1 MAPNSTTLRDF
12 DWSKVSGLRLRA
24 ESIAEG
30 FYLGSHRSN
39 RKGSGVE
46 FSGHRN
52 YVPGDDLRWLDR
64 HALMRHAR
72 LLVREFETETD
83 RVLRLVVDA
92 TASMA
97 YQSESAKVSKL
108 EYSVLLAAVLARIA
122 IANGDPVALDWLGG
136 KNCRWLPP
144 LSGRQAFERVVGVLE
159 AARADGDFHADS
171 QAIDYALAPVSRYA
185 RRGTSIAVFT
195 DLADLPEAIMAR
207 TVGLCSHGRR
217 VVLVRVLDP
226 AELTFNLRGV
236 LNLRA
241 LEGPLVAATDAA
253 RTRDHYLEALG
264 REQAQFA
271 AMLAQRGG
279 RLVTVS
285 TSDNPADA
293 VREIIA
299 GHSGRRG
306 RE

>member
-1 MAPNSTTLRDF
+1 MAPDSTNLRDF
-12 DWSKVSGLRLRA
+12 DWTKVGGLRLRA

-30 FYLGSHRSN
+30 LYLGNHRSN

-83 RVLRLVVDA
+83 RALRLVVDA

-97 YQSESAKVSKL
+97 YKSPSARVSKL
-108 EYSVLLAAVLARIA
+108 EYSVLLAAVLARVA
-122 IANGDPVALDWLGG
+122 LAGGDPVALDWLGG

-159 AARADGDFHADS
+159 AASADGDFHENPE
-171 QAIDYALAPVSRYA
+171 AIDYALAPVLRYA
-185 RRGTSIAVFT
+185 RRGTFIVIFT
-195 DLADLPEAIMAR
+195 DLADLPEALMAR
-207 TVGLCSHGRR
+207 VVGLGTHGRR
-217 VVLVRVLDP
+217 VILVRVLDP
-226 AELTFNLRGV
+226 AELKFDLRGV
-236 LNLRA
+236 VDLRA
-241 LEGPLVAATDAA
+241 FEGPLTVSTDTAQV
-253 RTRDHYLEALG
+253 RGRYLDALKQ
-264 REQAQFA
+264 ESADFA

-279 RLVTVS
+279 RFMTAS
-285 TSDNPADA
+285 TGDDPAEA
-293 VREIIA
+293 VRRIIV
-299 GHSGRRG
+299 GYGGGRA
-306 RE
+306 EP

>member
-1 MAPNSTTLRDF
+1 MAEGSSSLRDF
-12 DWSKVSGLRLRA
+12 DWSKVGDLRLRA

-30 FYLGSHRSN
+30 LYLGNHRSN

-97 YQSESAKVSKL
+97 YKSEAARASKL

-122 IANGDPVALDWLGG
+122 IAGGDPVALDWLGG

-144 LSGRQAFERVVGVLE
+144 LSGRQAFERVLGVLE
-159 AARADGDFHADS
+159 AARAEGDIHADS
-171 QAIDYALAPVSRYA
+171 DAIDYALAPVLRYA
-185 RRGTSIAVFT
+185 RRGTAIVIFT
-195 DLADLPEAIMAR
+195 DLADLPEALMAR
-207 TVGLCSHGRR
+207 VAGLCTHGRR
-217 VVLVRVLDP
+217 VILVRVLDP
-226 AELTFNLRGV
+226 TELNFDLRGV
-236 LNLRA
+236 VELRA
-241 LEGPLVAATDAA
+241 LEGSLTVSTDTAQ
-253 RTRDHYLEALG
+253 TRANYLEALR
-264 REQAQFA
+264 RESEKFA

-279 RLVTVS
+279 RFLTAS
-285 TSDNPADA
+285 TTSDPADI
-293 VREIIA
+293 VRRIIVGYSG
-299 GHSGRRG
+299 GHTS
-306 RE
+306 E